1 MSSNVIINCSI
12 LHERPTGLGVYAK
25 NVVQEMNNIE
35 NNVEVL
41 SPVKIDEVN
50 TKIINKYVKP
60 SYKKIGGLA
69 RFLWTQ
75 FILPFKGNKN
85 DVLYHPFQYISLLSP
100 AKQIMTI
107 HDLIPI
113 YFPEVA
119 RHQYIYYK
127 YFMPILIRKSDKII
141 CISENTKNDLIN
153 FYNIKEDKI
162 SVIYNG
168 YDRKLFNKDNIDK
181 KILNKYNIN
190 YDYMIMVGA
199 SYPHKNIEV
208 AIKAFKNIKQDCKLI
223 IVGKDSPYILKLKDL
238 SRDLNVQDKIKF
250 MGYVPD
256 EDLPT
261 LYGCSKGFL
270 YTTLYE
276 GFGLPIL
283 EAMACGALVLCGDN
297 SSLPEVYGD
306 SALVL
311 DLDNIEDIKKKIEL
325 AITDNKLR
333 EELLKKSEKNINR
346 FSWNKTAKEIYNV
359 INKGD
364 N

>member
-1 MSSNVIINCSI
+1 
-12 LHERPTGLGVYAK
+12 
-25 NVVQEMNNIE
+25 
-35 NNVEVL
+35 
-41 SPVKIDEVN
+41 
-50 TKIINKYVKP
+50 
-60 SYKKIGGLA
+60 
-69 RFLWTQ
+69 
-75 FILPFKGNKN
+75 
-85 DVLYHPFQYISLLSP
+85 
-100 AKQIMTI
+100 
-107 HDLIPI
+107 
-113 YFPEVA
+113 
-119 RHQYIYYK
+119 
-127 YFMPILIRKSDKII
+127 MPILIRKSDKII

-208 AIKAFKNIKQDCKLI
+208 AIKAFKDIKQGCKLI

-238 SRDLNVQDKIKF
+238 SRDLNVQDKVKF

-261 LYGCSKGFL
+261 FYGCSKGFL

-283 EAMACGALVLCGDN
+283 EVMACGALVLCGDN

-333 EELLKKSEKNINR
+333 EEL
-346 FSWNKTAKEIYNV
+346 
-359 INKGD
+359 
-364 N
+364 

>member
-1 MSSNVIINCSI
+1 MRNKVIINCSI
-12 LHERPTGLGVYAK
+12 LHEKPTGLGVYAK
-25 NVVQEMNNIE
+25 NVVQEINNIE

-41 SPVKIDEVN
+41 SPVEIDGVN

-60 SYKKIGGLA
+60 SYKKVGGLA

-75 FILPFKGNKN
+75 FALPFKGGK
-85 DVLYHPFQYISLLSP
+85 DDIIYHPFQYISILSP

-113 YFPEVA
+113 RYPKVA
-119 RHQYIYYK
+119 KHQYIYYK
-127 YFMPILIRKSDKII
+127 YLMPILIKKSDKII
-141 CISENTKNDLIN
+141 CISESTKNDLIDIYQIQEN
-153 FYNIKEDKI
+153 KI

-168 YDRKLFNKDNIDK
+168 YDKNLFNKKNINR
-181 KILNKYNIN
+181 KILNKYHI
-190 YDYMIMVGA
+190 DYGYMVMVGA

-208 AIKAFKNIKQDCKLI
+208 AIKAFEEIDNCKLI
-223 IVGKDSPYILKLKDL
+223 IVGKDSSYILKLKAL
-238 SRDLNVQDKIKF
+238 VKELNIEEKVKF
-250 MGYVPD
+250 VGYVPD

-283 EAMACGALVLCGDN
+283 EAMACGALVLCGNN

-311 DLDNIEDIKKKIEL
+311 DLNNIDDVRAKIEL
-325 AITDNKLR
+325 AIKDNKLR
-333 EELLKKSEKNINR
+333 NELLRRSEKNINK
-346 FSWNKTAKEIYNV
+346 FSWNKTAREIYNV
-359 INKGD
+359 INKGE